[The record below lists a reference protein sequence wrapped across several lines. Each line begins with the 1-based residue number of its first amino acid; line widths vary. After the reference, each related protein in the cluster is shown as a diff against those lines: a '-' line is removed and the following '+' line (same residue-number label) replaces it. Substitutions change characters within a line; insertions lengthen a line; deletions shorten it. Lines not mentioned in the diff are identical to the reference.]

1 MIAPRKIKSEAK
13 KKRNENYE
21 FRIYLKGNA
30 DEKELDEQ
38 FRTLHKEL
46 FAGYDCS
53 RCRNCCKM
61 YCGSIPEA
69 DLARDAEHMGLTKEQ
84 FIEKYLTEG
93 DEENGYQTK
102 NVPCDFLSAD
112 GSCQL
117 GDCRPESCKKYPY
130 TDQPDRW
137 ASLYSVLDVIEVCPV
152 AFEIYERLKKEY
164 GWRYRR

>member
-1 MIAPRKIKSEAK
+1 MIAPRKVKFEAT

-30 DEKELDEQ
+30 DEKELDER
-38 FRTLHKEL
+38 FHRLHKEL

-61 YCGSIPEA
+61 YRGSIPET
-69 DLARDAEHMGLTKEQ
+69 DLARDAEYMGLTKEQ
-84 FIEKYLTEG
+84 FIEKYLG
-93 DEENGYQTK
+93 ADDGENAYQTQ
-102 NVPCDFLSAD
+102 NIPCDFLKPD
-112 GSCQL
+112 GNCQL

-137 ASLYSVLDVIEVCPV
+137 SCLYRVLDVIEVCQV
-152 AFEIYERLKKEY
+152 AFEIYERLIKEY
-164 GWRYRR
+164 GWSYRH